1 MAWILIVF
9 LILLGGLIA
18 PFGDLLGSKIGK
30 ARFSILKLRPKKT
43 ATIVTIIT
51 GGFIS
56 AISIGLLLLVSEEFR
71 QRLFVDIP
79 FLQKTLDE
87 SKKALIP
94 LQEER
99 KKLEDKINNKENE
112 LNKLK
117 SDVKEFRRGNVVIK
131 RGQTL
136 FIAEVTSNSNIKL
149 NLGKIYNSADKY
161 VQKIV
166 IPSKREIKNILLWRP
181 SDIAEIEEIT
191 AKGGN
196 WIIVI
201 KSATNILKGDNF
213 VFVYPELLV
222 NKIIVRRGE
231 VVTSEILEKNE
242 LDYKNINSTIKTLLR
257 RTRDEIKLRGS
268 IVNEITTRGDFIKKI
283 RDSLKNN
290 PNIKYQLEVVSLKDS
305 KTADSIIVELNI
317 TELYICMLRLISIDP
332 GKYKCGLVLAERTE
346 KIVYEAIIL
355 ESNLLADYVRHLDKV
370 EDISSIIIGNG
381 TNSREIRKKLFF
393 FEKEIITFEEK
404 NTTYRAKARYFE
416 LFPISGL
423 KYLVPREIFILNKN
437 LDAISALIILEDYC
451 KMKFTLNQNID
462 FKTWLK

>member
-213 VFVYPELLV
+213 VFVYPELLL
-222 NKIIVRRGE
+222 NKIIVKRGE
-231 VVTSEILEKNE
+231 VITSEILEKNE

-257 RTRDEIKLRGS
+257 KTRDEIKLRGS

-317 TELYICMLRLISIDP
+317 TEL
-332 GKYKCGLVLAERTE
+332 
-346 KIVYEAIIL
+346 
-355 ESNLLADYVRHLDKV
+355 
-370 EDISSIIIGNG
+370 
-381 TNSREIRKKLFF
+381 
-393 FEKEIITFEEK
+393 
-404 NTTYRAKARYFE
+404 
-416 LFPISGL
+416 
-423 KYLVPREIFILNKN
+423 
-437 LDAISALIILEDYC
+437 
-451 KMKFTLNQNID
+451 
-462 FKTWLK
+462 

>member
-1 MAWILIVF
+1 MAWILIIF

-56 AISIGLLLLVSEEFR
+56 AISIGLLILVSEEFR

-87 SKKALIP
+87 SKKALLP

-99 KKLEDKINNKENE
+99 KKLEDKINNKEKE

-136 FIAEVTSNSNIKL
+136 FIGQVISNPNIKL
-149 NLGKIYNSADKY
+149 DLGKIYNSADRY

-166 IPSKREIKNILLWRP
+166 IPTKKEIKNILLWRS
-181 SDIAEIEEIT
+181 SDISEIERVT

-196 WIIVI
+196 WIILI
-201 KSATNILKGDNF
+201 KSATNVLKGDNF
-213 VFVYPELLV
+213 VFVYPELMQ

-231 VVTSEILEKNE
+231 VITSEILEKKYLKFE
-242 LDYKNINSTIKTLLR
+242 NINSKINTLLKK
-257 RTRDEIKLRGS
+257 TRDKIKSRGS
-268 IVNEITTRGDFIKKI
+268 IVNEITTKGDFIKKI
-283 RDSLKNN
+283 RDSIEINPKN
-290 PNIKYQLEVVSLKDS
+290 KYLIEVVSLKDS
-305 KTADSIIVELNI
+305 KTAEAIIVELNVTQI
-317 TELYICMLRLISIDP
+317 
-332 GKYKCGLVLAERTE
+332 
-346 KIVYEAIIL
+346 
-355 ESNLLADYVRHLDKV
+355 
-370 EDISSIIIGNG
+370 
-381 TNSREIRKKLFF
+381 
-393 FEKEIITFEEK
+393 
-404 NTTYRAKARYFE
+404 
-416 LFPISGL
+416 
-423 KYLVPREIFILNKN
+423 
-437 LDAISALIILEDYC
+437 
-451 KMKFTLNQNID
+451 
-462 FKTWLK
+462 